1 MPTAAKLVAAIAF
14 ALVAYYASQAVVP
27 MLPEGMRLT
36 KFFALN
42 VGLGAVTGWL
52 VMGRL
57 AGTGYGLAVANGLRT
72 SAVLL
77 FYTLLVHAIIEM
89 IDRAVDMRYRD
100 TFAALSGLVRL
111 MGDYA
116 GMVFTS
122 PVVMGIL
129 ILGGVIAALV
139 VEFVSHR
146 WN

>member
-14 ALVAYYASQAVVP
+14 GLVAYYASQAVVP

-42 VGLGAVTGWL
+42 VALGAVTGWL

-57 AGTGYGLAVANGLRT
+57 AGAGYGLAVANGLRT

-89 IDRAVDMRYRD
+89 IDRAVDMRYKD
-100 TFAALSGLVRL
+100 TFAALSGLVGL
-111 MGDYA
+111 TGHYA
-116 GMVFTS
+116 AMVFTS